1 MTEEAISYVRYP
13 LRTPQTVHKSTG
25 SSTSS
30 TTHRN
35 SFENSNRK
43 SDPAM
48 FRKLDREKPNDQ
60 KLNIAVS
67 LPPIL
72 MKKIHESLY
81 HEERSSSKVAEII
94 DSYSINLIQQESE
107 DLYVIRNQLLQI
119 KTQQSNLFDLLKE
132 QLRDE
137 KFKAK
142 EEDEDSAQEMA
153 RVIQRITEL
162 HDKGI
167 AIYEVQRFQ
176 RLIKESWKGMLILV
190 LKDNVGLMESNKA
203 DN

>member
-1 MTEEAISYVRYP
+1 MTEEAVSYVRYP

-30 TTHRN
+30 TTRRN
-35 SFENSNRK
+35 SFKNSNRK

-48 FRKLDREKPNDQ
+48 FRKLDRKKPNDQ

-72 MKKIHESLY
+72 VSNNEDHLKLKPMTKHVLFNEISDEKIHESLY

-107 DLYVIRNQLLQI
+107 DLYVIRNQLLPI

-132 QLRDE
+132 LNR
-137 KFKAK
+137 KLKA
-142 EEDEDSAQEMA
+142 
-153 RVIQRITEL
+153 
-162 HDKGI
+162 
-167 AIYEVQRFQ
+167 YER
-176 RLIKESWKGMLILV
+176 
-190 LKDNVGLMESNKA
+190 
-203 DN
+203 

>member
-1 MTEEAISYVRYP
+1 MTEEAVSYVRYP

-30 TTHRN
+30 TTRRN

-48 FRKLDREKPNDQ
+48 FRKLDRKKPNDQ
-60 KLNIAVS
+60 KLNSAVS

-72 MKKIHESLY
+72 VS
-81 HEERSSSKVAEII
+81 
-94 DSYSINLIQQESE
+94 NNE
-107 DLYVIRNQLLQI
+107 DH
-119 KTQQSNLFDLLKE
+119 LKLKPMTKHE

-162 HDKGI
+162 HDKGFKSNFNPKVHGNKYFLIRSGI

-190 LKDNVGLMESNKA
+190 LKDNVGLMESNKV
-203 DN
+203 DD

>member
-1 MTEEAISYVRYP
+1 MGYDHWSLVYTDSSQHLMKFHLIWQSQPEESQIPKLPSETKASP
-13 LRTPQTVHKSTG
+13 KS
-25 SSTSS
+25 
-30 TTHRN
+30 
-35 SFENSNRK
+35 E
-43 SDPAM
+43 
-48 FRKLDREKPNDQ
+48 
-60 KLNIAVS
+60 VS
-67 LPPIL
+67 LL
-72 MKKIHESLY
+72 FL
-81 HEERSSSKVAEII
+81 A
-94 DSYSINLIQQESE
+94 LISA
-107 DLYVIRNQLLQI
+107 
-119 KTQQSNLFDLLKE
+119 SPE